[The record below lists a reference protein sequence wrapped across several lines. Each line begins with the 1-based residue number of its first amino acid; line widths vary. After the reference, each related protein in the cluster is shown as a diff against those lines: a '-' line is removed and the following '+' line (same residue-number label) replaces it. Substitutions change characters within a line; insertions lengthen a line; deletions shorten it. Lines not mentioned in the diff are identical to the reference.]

1 MPQGRLLSR
10 HLDEERAMKKALSIV
25 GYVLHVLLAALFV
38 FAGSMKLMP
47 EIPEKM
53 MTDMANSGLSV
64 DWVRVIGVG
73 EVVTA
78 LLLILPWTFS
88 FGLLMATG
96 LCGGIIATLM
106 THGKQ
111 LLSGEP
117 PIMFGIVLLVV
128 LWVGAWLRDPRTLCT
143 CFSKKGESS

>member
-1 MPQGRLLSR
+1 
-10 HLDEERAMKKALSIV
+10 MKKATSIV
-25 GYVLHVLLAALFV
+25 GYVLHLLLAALFL
-38 FAGSMKLMP
+38 FAGGMKLMP

-53 MTDMANSGLSV
+53 MTDMANSGLSP

-73 EVVTA
+73 EVATG
-78 LLLILPWTFS
+78 LLLVIPWTFS
-88 FGLLMATG
+88 LGLLMASG

-117 PIMFGIVLLVV
+117 PILFGIILLVV
-128 LWVGAWLRDPRTLCT
+128 LWVGACLRDCRTF
-143 CFSKKGESS
+143 FSFHPKKGASS